1 MLNTNPQ
8 TTANQLIVQLSNYS
22 LENPPNEFEK
32 RRFFKEADKL
42 KNISPIEGW
51 VIEGIIY
58 SLINN
63 YNSSVKAFENA
74 LALRPH
80 NELVIR
86 NYSTSLIK
94 FGLFEKSYLLVKEHL
109 DYNHEIL
116 PYIYEISIG
125 YGFFSDAIIYQ
136 KELTNRNQK
145 IPKIDQLLNNIQ
157 YFCKNLEIDIN
168 DFQIIY
174 LCVLNT
180 IYSEKEKV
188 IEVTEEMEPPYFDSL
203 TIFFGIH
210 ADADKICDIEY
221 KLYERLAK
229 LNISAI
235 DNQKVLPIISYV

>member
-8 TTANQLIVQLSNYS
+8 TTTNQLINKLLNYS
-22 LENPPNEFEK
+22 LKNPPNEFQK
-32 RRFFKEADKL
+32 RLFFTEANKL
-42 KNISPIEGW
+42 KKISPIEGW
-51 VIEGIIY
+51 IIEGIIY
-58 SLINN
+58 SLIND

-74 LALRPH
+74 LALQPY
-80 NELVIR
+80 NKFVII
-86 NYSTSLIK
+86 NYSASLMK
-94 FGLFEKSYLLVKEHL
+94 FGLFEKSYLLVKKSL

-116 PYIYEISIG
+116 PYLYDISIG
-125 YGFFSDAIIYQ
+125 CGFFNDAIIYQ
-136 KELTNRNQK
+136 KELNKRNQE
-145 IPKIDQLLNNIQ
+145 IPKLDQLLDNIQ
-157 YFCKNLEIDIN
+157 YFCKKLEIDIN

-174 LCVLNT
+174 LCVLKT

-188 IEVTEEMEPPYFDSL
+188 IEIIQELEPPNFDSL

-235 DNQKVLPIISYV
+235 DNQKVLPIINYV